1 METLTVLDIVLFLG
15 FFAVVVGVSLYKSRK
30 EKSSEDYFLAS
41 RGLIWPLIGLSIVAA
56 NLSTEQFVGMA
67 GQAAGNVG
75 LAVSA
80 WQLTGAVGIVIIA
93 FTLLPRFLK
102 AGIYTMPEYLEYRYN
117 GAARQI
123 MAFYT
128 MIIYVTVTS
137 TAVLYSGGLTLSAI
151 FGIDLILAI
160 WIVGGIAAIYTTWG
174 GLKAVAWADLFQGI
188 GLLVGG
194 LVTMG
199 LVFWASGGVS
209 RFFQENADQLHMLLP
224 ADHPTLPWTGV
235 LLGMWIPIVYYCG
248 LNQFIVQRTLAA
260 RDLRQAQLGIVFT
273 AALWLLVPFAIV
285 LPGIGA
291 CSLYGE
297 ELAAEADKGNARVL
311 SVFEELQAG
320 GADPEK
326 MVAFKIDPNWAKR
339 HPEKAAEIEKHNV
352 RVEEVAGEK
361 GYEVR
366 QEELIGY
373 KYDAAYPVLIR
384 QLVSPGVR
392 GLMFAAIAGAVIS
405 SLASMLNSAST
416 IFTMDLYRSLLDKHA
431 SQRRLVTIGRAMT
444 LLFVVIGC
452 LLAPK
457 LADPEFKGVFNF
469 IQEFQGYIS
478 PGIVATYLVG
488 LVVKRAPPSA
498 GVVGLLVSAP
508 IYGLLHYLFGSH
520 ADAIVPVHFLLRML
534 ITFGAVMVIML
545 VLTLVAP
552 LRVPKTI
559 PVREDL
565 DARPSRLALVLG
577 VLVILGVAAIFIVFR

>member
-260 RDLRQAQLGIVFT
+260 KDLRQAQLGIVFT

-291 CSLYGE
+291 YTLYGDD
-297 ELAAEADKGNARVL
+297 LAAEADKDNASVL
-311 SVFEELQAG
+311 SAFETLKAVDDN
-320 GADPEK
+320 AEK
-326 MVAFKIDPNWAKR
+326 MVTFEMDPIWKKR
-339 HPEKAAEIEKHNV
+339 HPEKAEELAEHNAWV
-352 RVEEVAGEK
+352 QAVAGERE
-361 GYEVR
+361 YEVR
-366 QEELIGY
+366 REELIGY

-384 QLVSPGVR
+384 KLVSPGVR

-416 IFTMDLYRSLLDKHA
+416 IFTMDLYRSLLEKQA
-431 SQRRLVTIGRAMT
+431 SQRRLVMIGRAMT

-488 LVVKRAPPSA
+488 LVIKRVPAFA
-498 GVVGLLVSAP
+498 GVLGLLASAP
-508 IYGLLHYLFGSH
+508 IYGLLHYLFGDH
-520 ADAIVPVHFLLRML
+520 ADAVVPVHFLLRML
-534 ITFGAVMVIML
+534 ITFGAVAGIML
-545 VLTLVAP
+545 ILTLVAP

-565 DARPSRLALVLG
+565 DARPSRLALGLG
-577 VLVILGVAAIFIVFR
+577 ILVIFGVATIFVVFR